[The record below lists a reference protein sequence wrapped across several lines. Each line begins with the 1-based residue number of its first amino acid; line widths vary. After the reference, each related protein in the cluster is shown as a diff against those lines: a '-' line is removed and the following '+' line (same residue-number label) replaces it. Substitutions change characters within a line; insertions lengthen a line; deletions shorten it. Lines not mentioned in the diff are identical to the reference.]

1 MSLTKLP
8 AKAFAVLVLAVLAIL
23 SVRMPGLRH
32 TKELTILVAPDG
44 TGIYRELT
52 AEFNRRAT
60 DFHVSLVEGPPSTNG
75 REDLY
80 STSFLSGKSA
90 YDIVSCDV
98 VWTAKFAAAGWLLDL
113 SNYLSQ
119 QDAEKFLE
127 TDLKA
132 GMYRGKLYRIPASTD
147 AGLLYYRKD
156 LVPHPP
162 RTFEELV
169 AQARKH
175 QTKDRWGFLWQGK
188 QYEGLVTVFLEVL
201 WGFGGEWIDDRTRQV
216 LLDRPEAIEALS
228 FLKDTIGDI
237 SPRGVTTYMEEDTR
251 LLFQNGRAV
260 FMRNWPYVWSLLQQ
274 NSPSMAERVAFTS
287 MVGTSGNPGAATL
300 GGWGYAVSSFC
311 PEPENAWAYIEFM
324 TRPEQLKQIQRRAG
338 LIPARKALI
347 PAEFAPIVRNVRMRP
362 LIPEYAQASDILQ
375 RWLSAALTGRTSCE
389 IALKKAATETRA
401 LLKSE
406 IR

>member
-1 MSLTKLP
+1 MSSTKLP
-8 AKAFAVLVLAVLAIL
+8 VKAFAALVLVVLGIL

-32 TKELTILVAPDG
+32 TRELTLLIEPDG

-52 AEFNRRAT
+52 AEFNRQAQ

-90 YDIVSCDV
+90 FDIALCDV

-119 QDAEKFLE
+119 KDAEKFLE
-127 TDLKA
+127 TDLEA
-132 GMYRGKLYRIPASTD
+132 GRYRGNLYRIPASTD

-156 LVPHPP
+156 LISHPP
-162 RTFEELV
+162 ETFEDLV

-175 QTKDRWGFLWQGK
+175 QAKDRWGFLWQGK

-216 LLDRPEAIEALS
+216 FLDRPEAIKALR
-228 FLKDTIGDI
+228 FLRDAVGDI
-237 SPRGVTTYMEEDTR
+237 SPPGVTTYMEEDTR

-260 FMRNWPYVWSLLQQ
+260 FLRNWPYVWTLMRQS
-274 NSPSMAERVAFTS
+274 SPAMAERVAFTS
-287 MVGTSGNPGAATL
+287 MVGTSDNPGASTL

-311 PEPENAWAYIEFM
+311 PEPENAWSYIEFM
-324 TRPEQLKQIQRRAG
+324 TRPEQMERIQRRTG
-338 LIPARKALI
+338 LIPAQKDLL
-347 PAEFAPIVRNVRMRP
+347 PAEYATVIHNVRMRP

-389 IALKKAATETRA
+389 KALKKAATETRA
-401 LLKSE
+401 LLKNE